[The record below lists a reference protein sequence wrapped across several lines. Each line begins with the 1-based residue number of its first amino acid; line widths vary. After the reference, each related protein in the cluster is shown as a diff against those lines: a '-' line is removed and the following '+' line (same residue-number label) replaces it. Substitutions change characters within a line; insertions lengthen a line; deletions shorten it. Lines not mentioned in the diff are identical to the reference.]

1 LARLMKEFPGKD
13 YYFLADADT
22 LVFPDTLDAMTTLLE
37 KEVLSKDED
46 LYMGDVQCYQD
57 QCHGTSCPC
66 KNPFVASGGG
76 VLLRGKTMRKLKK
89 SGKLAL
95 EYAGHQNASAAR
107 AAALTALA
115 ATGACGLVEPPQPP
129 TAAVDAREGLLA
141 KLNTTA
147 GVAGTIVR
155 ERERAWRYYA
165 ALLHAR
171 FVAAPAGAGR
181 DTYRMYEAIVLGA
194 IPVMRRSVA
203 ELARDRSKLEGLP
216 VLVVSEWDEATPQR
230 LLQAWEAIYR
240 NASFDARRAHLPF
253 WLHALLRPG
262 SHERAS
268 VEDA

>member
-1 LARLMKEFPGKD
+1 M
-13 YYFLADADT
+13 
-22 LVFPDTLDAMTTLLE
+22 
-37 KEVLSKDED
+37 
-46 LYMGDVQCYQD
+46 
-57 QCHGTSCPC
+57 
-66 KNPFVASGGG
+66 
-76 VLLRGKTMRKLKK
+76 
-89 SGKLAL
+89 
-95 EYAGHQNASAAR
+95 R
-107 AAALTALA
+107 AAAPSPSSHARVPAPSRSLYSLITRYTPTQPPRASRRALRQRDVCRSPLSTLVIVEALA
-115 ATGACGLVEPPQPP
+115 
-129 TAAVDAREGLLA
+129 D
-141 KLNTTA
+141 
-147 GVAGTIVR
+147 
-155 ERERAWRYYA
+155 A